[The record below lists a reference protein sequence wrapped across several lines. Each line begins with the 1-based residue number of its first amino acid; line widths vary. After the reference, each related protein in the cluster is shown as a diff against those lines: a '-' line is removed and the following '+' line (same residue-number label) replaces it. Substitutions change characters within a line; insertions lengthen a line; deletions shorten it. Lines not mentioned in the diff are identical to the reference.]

1 VVVFVKRTVRRRGD
15 KSYEYLSLVE
25 AVREDG
31 RNTHR
36 TLLRL
41 GEVSELRSS
50 GQIDRIIRALR
61 AYAEGNWFESGELS
75 GEGAPSFG
83 ATAAVWSYFCHLG
96 LDEYF
101 SSLGDGRRSRVLSD
115 TVFSMVANRLT
126 DPASKRRTITE
137 WLSSVALPAG
147 VRPPSL
153 DQCYRAIDT
162 VSEAKDATEVHL
174 YSQLC
179 NLTNLDLRLVCYDIT
194 SSYFETVA
202 VGQTRFSSLA
212 FGYSRDHRSD
222 RPQIVIGLLVTGD
235 GIPIAHHVFSGNTSD
250 VSTLPGVMEDLQ
262 ARFGVGRI
270 ALVADRGLISEDNL
284 DEVAARGFEHVLATR
299 LHHDDEVASVLEEAT
314 SKDTTWTAIP
324 EANSFCAEIAHMN
337 RRFVVVF
344 SPVRYFRDRAR
355 HAILCAK
362 VEDGLIALEARV
374 RAGRLSDPAKIG
386 AAADRILRDS
396 GVSRC
401 FKITVRKGVFSWGFD
416 EKARRYDE
424 ELLCGRYVITTSL
437 DKDDVSAAQVV
448 RYYRSLQSVEHRFR
462 VLKDFLELR
471 PIFHWTEDRVRGHVA
486 LCVMAATIEA
496 VMAKDLINAKVM
508 DPNLPFQSMTP
519 RRALSLLK
527 DVRLELVSAGDHNIE
542 LVSRRSP
549 LQAKVLRALHVDTS
563 TWDKATIA

>member
-1 VVVFVKRTVRRRGD
+1 
-15 KSYEYLSLVE
+15 
-25 AVREDG
+25 
-31 RNTHR
+31 
-36 TLLRL
+36 
-41 GEVSELRSS
+41 
-50 GQIDRIIRALR
+50 
-61 AYAEGNWFESGELS
+61 
-75 GEGAPSFG
+75 
-83 ATAAVWSYFCHLG
+83 
-96 LDEYF
+96 
-101 SSLGDGRRSRVLSD
+101 
-115 TVFSMVANRLT
+115 MVANRLT

-299 LHHDDEVASVLEEAT
+299 LHHDDEVASVLEETT

-508 DPNLPFQSMTP
+508 DPDLPFQSMTP